1 MKIVGWWRCLYVKV
15 LQMRGAH
22 VSWDGDGDALVVF
35 VVGWP
40 RTASK
45 AVNLRQMS
53 RRKGQCWTG
62 GQNSNLTDMSSQVER
77 TLTNPVVMQLLVD
90 SRWIRNPDFEEQART
105 DGAGNNPNQLHTT

>member
-22 VSWDGDGDALVVF
+22 VSQDGDGDALVVF

-53 RRKGQCWTG
+53 RRKGG
-62 GQNSNLTDMSSQVER
+62 SALVLDDA
-77 TLTNPVVMQLLVD
+77 PQLG
-90 SRWIRNPDFEEQART
+90 IA
-105 DGAGNNPNQLHTT
+105 